1 MKGEIM
7 IAFADLNNPIN
18 IFLAGLN
25 MKTRR
30 KGKDIQLNPLLMFEV
45 KAFQNGEQLNLGKGK
60 SIKATFMLPRDSVF
74 SQFVLDPGKGNWRP
88 TTGYYYKM
96 KLDHV
101 KRVNFG
107 NWLRDSATQM
117 VYGIDNTNFTGRYA
131 NPEYYY
137 LLEKEA
143 VKNNFEK
150 RKGLKFHS
158 YPTLYHY
165 SENKNSISVKKGK
178 KLLRIAK
185 LPREEGEKK
194 DLIKYQLEDVSGW
207 KLFPELKVV
216 LHILL
221 LPLIL

>member
-1 MKGEIM
+1 M
-7 IAFADLNNPIN
+7 
-18 IFLAGLN
+18 
-25 MKTRR
+25 
-30 KGKDIQLNPLLMFEV
+30 
-45 KAFQNGEQLNLGKGK
+45 
-60 SIKATFMLPRDSVF
+60 
-74 SQFVLDPGKGNWRP
+74 
-88 TTGYYYKM
+88 
-96 KLDHV
+96 
-101 KRVNFG
+101 NFG